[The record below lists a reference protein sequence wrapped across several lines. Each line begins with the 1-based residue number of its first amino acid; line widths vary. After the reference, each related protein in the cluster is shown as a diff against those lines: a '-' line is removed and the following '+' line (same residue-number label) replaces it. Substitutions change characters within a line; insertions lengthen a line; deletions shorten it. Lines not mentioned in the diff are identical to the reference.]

1 MRRLRVLLFPLII
14 GFSFSLTV
22 AAQQV
27 TATDTT
33 AYTTTVIRLRAE
45 PSPAARVLATLE
57 AGTRVRLNG
66 CADGWCSV
74 TARGRT
80 GYLLEEFLTS
90 KSPKPPAAQG
100 RGYKNSQGVWV
111 PSPQRTPGNEPP
123 QGATALCRDGT
134 YSFSQSR
141 RGTCSHHGGVE
152 QWL

>member
-1 MRRLRVLLFPLII
+1 MKRLRVLLFPLII
-14 GFSFSLTV
+14 GFTFSLTF

-27 TATDTT
+27 TTSDTT
-33 AYTTTVIRLRAE
+33 AYTATAILLRAE
-45 PSPAARVLATLE
+45 PASAARVLATLTV
-57 AGTRVRLNG
+57 GTRVRLNH

-80 GYLLEEFLTS
+80 GYLLEEFLTN
-90 KSPKPPAAQG
+90 KSPKPPAVQG

-111 PSPQRTPGNEPP
+111 PSPQRTPYNEPP
-123 QGATALCRDGT
+123 QGASAMCRDGT

-141 RGTCSHHGGVE
+141 RGTCSHHGGVA

>member
-1 MRRLRVLLFPLII
+1 MKRFRVLLFPLII
-14 GFSFSLTV
+14 GFTFSLTA

-27 TATDTT
+27 TASDPT
-33 AYTTTVIRLRAE
+33 AYTTAEVRLRAE
-45 PSPAARVLATLE
+45 PTATARVLAILK

-80 GYLLEEFLTS
+80 GYLLEESLTS
-90 KSPKPPAAQG
+90 KSPKPPVEQG
-100 RGYKNSQGVWV
+100 RGYKNSRGVWV
-111 PSPQRTPGNEPP
+111 PSPQRTPDNVPP

-141 RGTCSHHGGVE
+141 RGTCSHHGGVA